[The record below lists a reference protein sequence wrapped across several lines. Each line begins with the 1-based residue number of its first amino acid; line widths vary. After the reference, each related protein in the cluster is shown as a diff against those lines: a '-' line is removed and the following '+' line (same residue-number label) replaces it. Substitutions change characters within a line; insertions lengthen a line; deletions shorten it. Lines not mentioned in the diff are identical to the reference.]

1 MEHFERRDVPSGTA
15 YIAAFTLHV
24 DCTGGPDTVTID
36 HNGSSATVVIDSQ
49 TWSFPDN
56 LYYAIAISG
65 GTGGLTTNIRGNVQP
80 LSLLGHHDMD
90 TVKVG
95 DLSNRLQNIQADLD
109 LENPS
114 FCNIVNIQISARGSE
129 DRRAEA

>member
-1 MEHFERRDVPSGTA
+1 MFSRLFGKAQSARKQRRDSARREQRRRSFLHMEHFERRDVPSGTA

-95 DLSNRLQNIQADLD
+95 DLSN
-109 LENPS
+109 
-114 FCNIVNIQISARGSE
+114 
-129 DRRAEA
+129 